1 MRDPLL
7 FSYLSALG
15 YSPRQY
21 HAFAVSLGLAK
32 PRRERLKRI
41 LTPTTSALP
50 AVLTAMRR
58 LERAPSLVN
67 PEEHTRACR
76 AVQSCRRALSACT
89 KTFYPKTYR
98 AERRKA
104 TRALHHALAY
114 RDALAYSLNEITPGT
129 VPVQPTPKARPRRA
143 PGEAQRLASLRYTLR
158 NVRASEPD
166 LMVAYEEARTHANDL
181 DSRYASISADLYIA
195 RQEAEQ
201 ELSKRRVEHGPNV
214 RRPKGSGAAIK
225 ALAAQAREA
234 RGELRTA
241 RAKATKA
248 RARLARARQRITN
261 LEKNIFLIVSKSD

>member
-1 MRDPLL
+1 MRDILL

-32 PRRERLKRI
+32 PHPRAAIPR
-41 LTPTTSALP
+41 TATTP
-50 AVLTAMRR
+50 AVLTAMHR
-58 LERAPSLVN
+58 LERTPSLVN

-89 KTFYPKTYR
+89 KTLYPTTYR
-98 AERRKA
+98 TERRKA
-104 TRALHHALAY
+104 ARALHHALAY

-129 VPVQPTPKARPRRA
+129 VPVQPTQTQPTARPTRA

-241 RAKATKA
+241 RAKASKA
-248 RARLARARQRITN
+248 RARLARARQRIAR
-261 LEKNIFLIVSKSD
+261 LEEKIFSIVSKND